1 MFFAKWVRL
10 VRACGS
16 KLHWYL
22 RCWTLPPVRL
32 VRACG
37 SKLFDIVILGEQDGG
52 QARKSLWIE
61 TSKSSPNLVDMSGQA
76 RKSLWIET
84 GIRLQD

>member
-1 MFFAKWVRL
+1 MTW
-10 VRACGS
+10 
-16 KLHWYL
+16 
-22 RCWTLPPVRL
+22 
-32 VRACG
+32 
-37 SKLFDIVILGEQDGG
+37 G